1 MSIMTRETVMEDFA
15 AFLESFFARKRTIEV
30 GPGSAMELISIPS
43 NPERST
49 LFVWSEDSISSE
61 VLKQVSAVHLAI
73 ETLSEREINPTFH
86 QGLVH
91 HNFATAQTSYMYS
104 DLVPLVIHT
113 MHRDKNV
120 SKIVA
125 KYIRMIVRFHKGELF
140 TTGRYRSITFDST
153 GKPSTIRDEQ
163 KGIELVDTPTLFR
176 VETSEHYVYNI
187 DAETVEA
194 VQITGP

>member
-1 MSIMTRETVMEDFA
+1 MD
-15 AFLESFFARKRTIEV
+15 
-30 GPGSAMELISIPS
+30 LISIPS

-61 VLKQVSAVHLAI
+61 VLKQVSSVHLAI

-91 HNFATAQTSYMYS
+91 HNFATAQTAYMYS

-113 MHRDKNV
+113 MHRDKHV